1 MHLSTGSDVQAVM
14 PLIVP
19 LITQFMAEVA
29 KLQPDER
36 MRRINRVLEALS
48 DDDADPDRRP

>member
-1 MHLSTGSDVQAVM
+1 M

-48 DDDADPDRRP
+48 DDDADPDRRS

>member
-1 MHLSTGSDVQAVM
+1 M
-14 PLIVP
+14 PLVVP

-29 KLQPDER
+29 KLPPDER

-48 DDDADPDRRP
+48 GR